1 MAQAATGDLKL
12 GAKLRRLRRDRGWTQ
27 IEMADR
33 LGVSASYL
41 NLIEHNRRKVTA
53 SLLLQMVQV
62 FNLPLAELAEDEE
75 SPLIANLLEALGDD
89 LFEAYDLTNTDVKEL
104 VAASPNMAR
113 ALVGLYDAYRR
124 ARADV
129 ESYAERFAE
138 EDRLAIGASPVEIV
152 SEFLQSRSNHF
163 QDLEEEAER
172 VRREIGIVATHS
184 PDPFVAYLK
193 AAHGVR
199 VAFLSPAEAEGVPR
213 RFVEAAGVLEIDERL
228 PPTSRAFQVA
238 RQIAQLS
245 AGSVIRMLVQES
257 GLKQHSETVVAL
269 AEDALAKYFAAA
281 LLMPY
286 DDMLKAAEGVRYD
299 VELLMNRFGVSFEQ
313 ACHRLTTLNRPGR
326 SGVPFHMLRIDL
338 AGNISKRFSLSGLHI
353 PRTGNSCARWNV
365 CTAFMTPDKIT
376 TQLTRMPDGNVFFCI
391 ARTVEKGGAG
401 FGAVKRMY
409 SIGLGCALKDAP
421 KLVYADGIELA
432 DPKRAVAIADTGPGF
447 GRWPATHLR
456 ELPTR

>member
-12 GAKLRRLRRDRGWTQ
+12 GAKLRRLRRERGWTQ
-27 IEMADR
+27 IDMADR

-62 FNLPLAELAEDEE
+62 FDLPLTELAEDEE
-75 SPLIANLLEALGDD
+75 SPLIANLLEVLGDE
-89 LFEAYDLTNTDVKEL
+89 LFEPYDLTNTDVKEL
-104 VAASPNMAR
+104 VAASPNAAR
-113 ALVGLYDAYRR
+113 ALIGLYDAYTRTK
-124 ARADV
+124 ADV
-129 ESYAERFAE
+129 EAYAERFAE
-138 EDRLAIGASPVEIV
+138 EDRLQIGASPVEIV
-152 SEFLQSRSNHF
+152 SDFLQAHANYF

-184 PDPFVAYLK
+184 PDPLVAYLK

-199 VAFLSPAEAEGVPR
+199 VAFLPPEATERAPR
-213 RFVEAAGVLEIDERL
+213 RFIEAAGVLEIDERL
-228 PPTSRAFQVA
+228 PPTSRAFQIA

-257 GLKQHSETVVAL
+257 GLKQQSENAAAL
-269 AEDALAKYFAAA
+269 AEDALAKYFAGA
-281 LLMPY
+281 LLAPY
-286 DDMLKAAEGVRYD
+286 EDFLKAAEAARYD
-299 VELLMNRFGVSFEQ
+299 VELLMNRFGISFEQ
-313 ACHRLTTLNRPGR
+313 ACHRLTTLNRPGMA
-326 SGVPFHMLRIDL
+326 GVPFHMLRIDL

-353 PRTGNSCARWNV
+353 PRNGNSCARWNV

-421 KLVYADGIELA
+421 KLVYADGIDLA
-432 DPKRAVAIADTGPGF
+432 DPKRAVSIVDPVPGF
-447 GRWPATHLR
+447 GRWPATHLK